1 MAKQHRK
8 LDRTV
13 ELENLRSRL
22 EELEQ
27 TLDAIRSGEVDALI
41 VNGPNGDHV
50 YSLKGAEQPY
60 RAFIEQMHEGAVTL
74 DASGT
79 VLYCNMRF
87 AEMVGLPLEK
97 VIGTSVL
104 PHVAEG
110 DRALA
115 ARMIGELG
123 TSTANVMMAGGG
135 WGKVF
140 PVRFSVSPLD
150 PGDGQE
156 VVTRALVV
164 TDLTEQHERKQLTEA
179 LAKLRANQKELQ
191 AQYEEVDRTRKA
203 LEAANASKDDFL
215 AALSHELRTPLT
227 PVLLTANALAVDPG
241 VPAELR
247 GDLEMIKRNVEL
259 EARLIDDLL
268 DLTRIARGK
277 MQISPRPADLHEIL
291 LSALDICMADTEAK
305 RLRFVT
311 ELKAK
316 HHWTSVETVRLQQV
330 FWNLIRN
337 AVKFTPGTGTIT
349 IRTRNVGA
357 HGGKG
362 GKAKDRGQ
370 ETIVVTVEDEG
381 IGMERDALGRIFN
394 AFEQGSGLI
403 NRRFGGLGLGLSIS
417 RRLVELH
424 GGRIEAA
431 SAGVGKGATLTV
443 TLPTIGAP
451 SRHAKKDKPAARRS
465 GRALRILL
473 VEDHEDTRRNM
484 TRLLSALKHTVVAA
498 ENAAAALREAAAGRF
513 DLVVSD
519 IGLPDESGL
528 ELMRKLRTRH
538 RLTGICLSGYG
549 MEEDIARS
557 REAGFSEHLTKPI
570 NFERLEQAIAE
581 ATRGKP
587 GSRSG
592 A

>member
-1 MAKQHRK
+1 
-8 LDRTV
+8 
-13 ELENLRSRL
+13 
-22 EELEQ
+22 
-27 TLDAIRSGEVDALI
+27 
-41 VNGPNGDHV
+41 
-50 YSLKGAEQPY
+50 
-60 RAFIEQMHEGAVTL
+60 
-74 DASGT
+74 
-79 VLYCNMRF
+79 
-87 AEMVGLPLEK
+87 
-97 VIGTSVL
+97 
-104 PHVAEG
+104 
-110 DRALA
+110 
-115 ARMIGELG
+115 
-123 TSTANVMMAGGG
+123 
-135 WGKVF
+135 
-140 PVRFSVSPLD
+140 
-150 PGDGQE
+150 
-156 VVTRALVV
+156 
-164 TDLTEQHERKQLTEA
+164 
-179 LAKLRANQKELQ
+179 
-191 AQYEEVDRTRKA
+191 
-203 LEAANASKDDFL
+203 
-215 AALSHELRTPLT
+215 
-227 PVLLTANALAVDPG
+227 
-241 VPAELR
+241 
-247 GDLEMIKRNVEL
+247 
-259 EARLIDDLL
+259 
-268 DLTRIARGK
+268 
-277 MQISPRPADLHEIL
+277 
-291 LSALDICMADTEAK
+291 
-305 RLRFVT
+305 
-311 ELKAK
+311 
-316 HHWTSVETVRLQQV
+316 
-330 FWNLIRN
+330 
-337 AVKFTPGTGTIT
+337 
-349 IRTRNVGA
+349 
-357 HGGKG
+357 
-362 GKAKDRGQ
+362 
-370 ETIVVTVEDEG
+370 
-381 IGMERDALGRIFN
+381 MERDALGRIFN

-424 GGRIEAA
+424 GGKIEAA

-498 ENAAAALREAAAGRF
+498 ENAAAALREAAARRF